1 MEVDPHTGLEYKLSQ
16 IIEAHTNDVKALS
29 STETGALVSCS
40 RDDYVRMFVEKEHG
54 FTKYFEVNNR
64 MIVNSIDVY
73 HTPNGSIL
81 IFCGRK
87 DGSIAAFD
95 PEMQDPQFVLTEH
108 SLNVCTLKV
117 SQENAQLISGG
128 WDSRAI
134 VFDLNNLI
142 FGKNSK
148 LFALEGH
155 KNSIWAVDF
164 VPGHQN
170 HFLTASADKTINLWR
185 ENRVITTFT
194 GHTDVVRC
202 LLVLNSECFLSAA
215 NDSTLRF
222 WNIRTGKCER
232 TIEATTGEFIYS
244 MTRVQLPD
252 TRQLIVTSGEYGF
265 VEFFGYE
272 GEKDLTYAQV
282 LRTPAVSLWSIRALP
297 NGDLA
302 VAANDGN
309 IYIFT
314 ANHER
319 FASASILETFDASVA
334 AKIKKDAELK
344 AEQNKDT
351 VTIKVSLDDGAP
363 TTEFK
368 YKKGT
373 DPADAAANF
382 IREYNLPYS
391 YLDDITEYIKANVPE
406 ARNYSAY
413 KSTNGSSAGGDPFT
427 SAGRY
432 IPGSQQQPMETGF
445 QDPLTGGGRYV
456 PGGHE
461 STTNTLLP
469 NSLAPADK
477 RRPRSD
483 LVPVRKIYTFGYEG
497 ASAKA
502 QEALKSANA
511 SVSNDLVL
519 EDPLIESLFEIMNG
533 EFTANEIHI
542 LALEK
547 ALQWPLECIVPV
559 LDVFRLSLLNE
570 TINEYFCSVHGEKRG
585 KQTLERIFAILV
597 SEPLPP
603 VRIFI
608 CRSLANAAKHQF
620 GQEMLLTHVSQ
631 LSDLVT
637 QQILLPGS
645 KAPLQLAAS
654 CCLANV
660 AMLLLRQ
667 TEKGV
672 CAELGPREDVLRSII
687 KFAEK
692 VLSFGDICELAL
704 QRFLQTIVTLMWGD
718 QMVIEMGKKRGID
731 DIVMRIKDAVSSE
744 DSKNIARDIY
754 AMQ

>member
-1 MEVDPHTGLEYKLSQ
+1 
-16 IIEAHTNDVKALS
+16 
-29 STETGALVSCS
+29 
-40 RDDYVRMFVEKEHG
+40 
-54 FTKYFEVNNR
+54 
-64 MIVNSIDVY
+64 
-73 HTPNGSIL
+73 
-81 IFCGRK
+81 
-87 DGSIAAFD
+87 
-95 PEMQDPQFVLTEH
+95 
-108 SLNVCTLKV
+108 
-117 SQENAQLISGG
+117 
-128 WDSRAI
+128 
-134 VFDLNNLI
+134 
-142 FGKNSK
+142 
-148 LFALEGH
+148 
-155 KNSIWAVDF
+155 
-164 VPGHQN
+164 
-170 HFLTASADKTINLWR
+170 
-185 ENRVITTFT
+185 
-194 GHTDVVRC
+194 
-202 LLVLNSECFLSAA
+202 
-215 NDSTLRF
+215 
-222 WNIRTGKCER
+222 
-232 TIEATTGEFIYS
+232 

-252 TRQLIVTSGEYGF
+252 TRQLIVTSGECGF

-302 VAANDGN
+302 VAAKWVLKFNNLKSYPIFSDGN

-502 QEALKSANA
+502 QEALKNANA

-519 EDPLIESLFEIMNG
+519 EDPL
-533 EFTANEIHI
+533 
-542 LALEK
+542 
-547 ALQWPLECIVPV
+547 
-559 LDVFRLSLLNE
+559 
-570 TINEYFCSVHGEKRG
+570 
-585 KQTLERIFAILV
+585 
-597 SEPLPP
+597 
-603 VRIFI
+603 
-608 CRSLANAAKHQF
+608 
-620 GQEMLLTHVSQ
+620 
-631 LSDLVT
+631 VT
-637 QQILLPGS
+637 
-645 KAPLQLAAS
+645 
-654 CCLANV
+654 
-660 AMLLLRQ
+660 
-667 TEKGV
+667 
-672 CAELGPREDVLRSII
+672 
-687 KFAEK
+687 
-692 VLSFGDICELAL
+692 
-704 QRFLQTIVTLMWGD
+704 
-718 QMVIEMGKKRGID
+718 
-731 DIVMRIKDAVSSE
+731 
-744 DSKNIARDIY
+744 
-754 AMQ
+754 